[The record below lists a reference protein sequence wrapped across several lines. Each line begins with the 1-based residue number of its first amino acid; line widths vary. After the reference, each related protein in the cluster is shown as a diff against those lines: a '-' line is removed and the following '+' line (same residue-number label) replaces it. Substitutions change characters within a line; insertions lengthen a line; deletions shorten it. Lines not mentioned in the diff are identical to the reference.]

1 MFAFNNILSSTH
13 EIIVTKDN
21 HLDKAKRNIELIKI
35 PGRTGD
41 LIIDD
46 RSEENLII
54 VIECVVDATK
64 KGDLKIKIDVIE
76 NWLKQDGYKP
86 LVFLEDNTVFNA
98 IFIGEIK
105 PKLIAAN
112 LAELT
117 LEFSCYR
124 REGK

>member
-1 MFAFNNILSSTH
+1 MFAFNNILSTTH

-41 LIIDD
+41 LIFDD
-46 RSEENLII
+46 GSEENLII

-64 KGDLKIKIDVIE
+64 QCDLNIKIDVIE